1 MKLSITACFLVST
14 STVGA
19 FQQPLKS
26 SRTLTGL
33 RAIAI
38 DPQAKNI
45 APPQSEDPEKKNEP
59 FDMAGIAL
67 SVSGVHGVNKFQ
79 ERIHSIQH
87 FVNQSQI
94 DDSSCKARRTV
105 LLTNDSSHFS
115 F

>member
-1 MKLSITACFLVST
+1 MKLSIAACILVST

-26 SRTLTGL
+26 SRILTGL

-45 APPQSEDPEKKNEP
+45 PTPQSEDPGKKNEP

-67 SVSGVHGVNKFQ
+67 SVSGVHGVNRFQ
-79 ERIHSIQH
+79 ERIHSIER
-87 FVNQSQI
+87 FVNQSRI
-94 DDSSCKARRTV
+94 DDSS
-105 LLTNDSSHFS
+105 
-115 F
+115 